1 MNPETILAQ
10 LRDAHAPPPVSWW
23 PPAPGWWGIAVLLVL
38 LLAFGVHWYFRTQPT
53 RRFRKTVLAELQRIE
68 QAHAQTQATQA
79 ALQAVSA
86 LLRRAAMSVRQR
98 DQGAGLVGNDWL
110 RQLDFLGKTNRF
122 TKGPGQAL
130 VSQTYAVNTELRMEP
145 LFDLVRDW
153 AQSVTPAR

>member
-1 MNPETILAQ
+1 M
-10 LRDAHAPPPVSWW
+10 
-23 PPAPGWWGIAVLLVL
+23 LLVL

-79 ALQAVSA
+79 ALQADSA

-110 RQLDFLGKTNRF
+110 RQLDFLGKTSRF
-122 TKGPGQAL
+122 TKGPGQVL
-130 VSQTYAVNTELRMEP
+130 VSQTYAQDVQVRLEP
-145 LFDLVRDW
+145 LFELVRDW

>member
-1 MNPETILAQ
+1 MLPFKYRSDIDG
-10 LRDAHAPPPVSWW
+10 LRAV
-23 PPAPGWWGIAVLLVL
+23 AVLLVL